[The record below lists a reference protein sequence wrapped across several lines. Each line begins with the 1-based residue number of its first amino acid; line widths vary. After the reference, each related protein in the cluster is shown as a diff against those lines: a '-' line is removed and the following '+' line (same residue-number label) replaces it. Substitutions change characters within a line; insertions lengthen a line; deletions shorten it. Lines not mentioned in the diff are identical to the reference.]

1 MTVSSRLLP
10 FFAIN
15 SLISA
20 HLATDLPEREQI
32 KIASDVGAVGDGALP
47 FVSSPALQADIGSG
61 HAEDT
66 AVARVR
72 ELFDARP

>member
-15 SLISA
+15 SLVNA
-20 HLATDLPEREQI
+20 HLAADGTGRDQI
-32 KIASDVGAVGDGALP
+32 LVSSDFGSAGEGALP
-47 FVSSPALQADIGSG
+47 FVSSPALQADIGAG
-61 HAEDT
+61 HAED
-66 AVARVR
+66 AVVARVR